1 MAIGSPKSKRAG
13 NLVYRTDQG
22 RVCPGCLRPIAQ
34 CVCRDHSRP
43 GSNARK
49 PTDKVR
55 LRRETKGRK
64 GAGVTVIEG
73 LPLHEEALLALAR
86 VLKARCGVGGSVK
99 DSLIELQGE
108 QREKIKPLLEAEGF
122 VVVIAG
128 G

>member
-1 MAIGSPKSKRAG
+1 M
-13 NLVYRTDQG
+13 
-22 RVCPGCLRPIAQ
+22 
-34 CVCRDHSRP
+34 
-43 GSNARK
+43 
-49 PTDKVR
+49 R